1 MKRRATS
8 TRAKSQFVA
17 ITSRPTVIFR
27 AGICKRNDLKE
38 PSHPY
43 ESRCFLC
50 VPETSALKC
59 LMGNKQAKV
68 EDIRVGTGAEVL
80 TDAERKEWA
89 EPTEGE
95 NGGDIIERV

>member
-1 MKRRATS
+1 
-8 TRAKSQFVA
+8 
-17 ITSRPTVIFR
+17 
-27 AGICKRNDLKE
+27 
-38 PSHPY
+38 
-43 ESRCFLC
+43 
-50 VPETSALKC
+50 
-59 LMGNKQAKV
+59 MGNKQAKV